1 MDKNK
6 LFELDDKTFEAIVE
20 CQVKEKDFRKKC
32 FTRRKS
38 RNNHRLFEQLME
50 KDLKD
55 KGYIK

>member
-20 CQVKEKDFRKKC
+20 CQVKEKDFRKKS
-32 FTRRKS
+32 TVKKKS
-38 RNNHRLFEQLME
+38 RSNHRLYEQLME
-50 KDLKD
+50 KDLKE